1 MVEGVITIFHQPL
14 IVVIKVS
21 FISIMWVE
29 EVERSSPL
37 PPNGSTLPFA
47 QIGA

>member
-1 MVEGVITIFHQPL
+1 MIEGVIITFHQPL
-14 IVVIKVS
+14 IVLIKVS
-21 FISIMWVE
+21 FIYIMLVE

-37 PPNGSTLPFA
+37 PPNGSNLPFA